1 MILVLPSYTKSWSN
15 KKEMFF
21 FSLQPC
27 QSLCSHIRCE
37 AHYNEISCFT
47 KYNINSVVTV
57 FIIGS
62 HTSLSTTLIQWECSW
77 FLILCFHSVLFC
89 CNFQLRN
96 KRVCRPNVD
105 FFYGIWHIIGLE
117 SKWKM
122 KSKPCAWGLSV
133 SSGGLNHHTMHSS
146 CLVESKVFSLFA
158 RASLFSAGY
167 GKVRPTKSEAKKTK
181 CQ

>member
-1 MILVLPSYTKSWSN
+1 MHLFRHKQILTHWNSPAGSVSKRKHKHREMINKTSLNGWSLYYLAITNHGRTKR
-15 KKEMFF
+15 KCFF
-21 FSLQPC
+21 ITAMP
-27 QSLCSHIRCE
+27 SLCSHIRCE

-96 KRVCRPNVD
+96 KRECVVRMLIFLWNMTYHWSRKQMKNEIKTMRMRLICFFGRP
-105 FFYGIWHIIGLE
+105 
-117 SKWKM
+117 
-122 KSKPCAWGLSV
+122 KPPHDAL
-133 SSGGLNHHTMHSS
+133 
-146 CLVESKVFSLFA
+146 
-158 RASLFSAGY
+158 
-167 GKVRPTKSEAKKTK
+167 
-181 CQ
+181 

>member
-1 MILVLPSYTKSWSN
+1 MVEQKGN
-15 KKEMFF
+15 V

-105 FFYGIWHIIGLE
+105 FFLWNMTYHW
-117 SKWKM
+117 SRKQM
-122 KSKPCAWGLSV
+122 KNEIKTMRMRLICFF
-133 SSGGLNHHTMHSS
+133 GGLNHHTMHSS
-146 CLVESKVFSLFA
+146 CLVEIKQSFFFVCPSQPVLC
-158 RASLFSAGY
+158 R
-167 GKVRPTKSEAKKTK
+167 VRWGEAKKERGQENQMPIMSIFFLK
-181 CQ
+181 WQ

>member
-47 KYNINSVVTV
+47 KYNISSVVIQCSV

-62 HTSLSTTLIQWECSW
+62 HTSLSTTLIQWKCGWS
-77 FLILCFHSVLFC
+77 LILCFHSVLFC

-96 KRVCRPNVD
+96 IEENVSSVFW
-105 FFYGIWHIIGLE
+105 FFMEY
-117 SKWKM
+117 
-122 KSKPCAWGLSV
+122 SV
-133 SSGGLNHHTMHSS
+133 SLVQKANEKWNQNKNEIKTMRMRLI
-146 CLVESKVFSLFA
+146 CFF
-158 RASLFSAGY
+158 G
-167 GKVRPTKSEAKKTK
+167 RPKPPHDAL
-181 CQ
+181 

>member
-47 KYNINSVVTV
+47 KYNINSLVIWCSV

-96 KRVCRPNVD
+96 KRECVV
-105 FFYGIWHIIGLE
+105 HILIFL
-117 SKWKM
+117 WNIILH
-122 KSKPCAWGLSV
+122 CAYQKHLPSLWSYSNLM
-133 SSGGLNHHTMHSS
+133 LINHTSTRHVKQH
-146 CLVESKVFSLFA
+146 VFCISLFL
-158 RASLFSAGY
+158 R
-167 GKVRPTKSEAKKTK
+167 KRKK
-181 CQ
+181 

>member
-105 FFYGIWHIIGLE
+105 FFLWNMTYHW
-117 SKWKM
+117 SRKQM
-122 KSKPCAWGLSV
+122 KNEIKTMRKRLICFFS
-133 SSGGLNHHTMHSS
+133 GLNHHTMHSS
-146 CLVESKVFSLFA
+146 CLVEIKQSFFFVCPSQPVL
-158 RASLFSAGY
+158 RDY
-167 GKVRPTKSEAKKTK
+167 
-181 CQ
+181 